1 MDPLSIA
8 ASAITVAALAESTCR
23 AFVELRE
30 LCKTLPGRLHV
41 LSNEVT
47 DINVVL
53 IQVAKVFE
61 ERASSTGPFNP
72 LIAACDR
79 AKLNLTVLQAY
90 AWRKEQPQLRALQ
103 EDINTIKCNLN
114 VALGASN
121 PRDMLR
127 IRLDLESLSAV
138 VPQPSKEA
146 TDQSHGMREEVMVN
160 LAHHHDGLRTSI
172 NQVYDKVDQRI
183 AKVEDM
189 IKKQGDQLQSDQST
203 QIGPYLRPIL
213 AERRLVDRILGRLFV
228 GYAGLPLLN
237 DKCDVEECDKSQIP
251 YVNMEYWFPLGL
263 FWSQIVRLQLGYQSH
278 LGPQLSLTMLRRVPD
293 SAPCVNFA
301 LDGNIDGLKD
311 LFKRGLA
318 SPKNWALYGKQY
330 QTCKFLVNAGA
341 DPDYRPISKY
351 DNSPKNKAFD
361 FILQGGLSS
370 QIIETLSCLTEGSDF
385 IEEQN
390 YTQTHRIV
398 LGLSMMS
405 LEEELIHHPDQID
418 AVDALGRSP
427 SIWAAAR
434 VNDRNVAL
442 LLGAGADPVYDC
454 CLKQV
459 LIQILLYQK
468 ASKSAV
474 A

>member
-30 LCKTLPGRLHV
+30 LCKTLPGRLHA

-61 ERASSTGPFNP
+61 ERASSIDATTVVPRLLVRAEAKLQQLHRTLQS

-79 AKLNLTVLQAY
+79 TKLTVLQAY

-121 PRDMLR
+121 SRDMLR

-138 VPQPSKEA
+138 VPQLSKEA
-146 TDQSHGMREEVMVN
+146 TDQSQGMREEVMVN

-203 QIGPYLRPIL
+203 QIGPPL
-213 AERRLVDRILGRLFV
+213 APR
-228 GYAGLPLLN
+228 
-237 DKCDVEECDKSQIP
+237 
-251 YVNMEYWFPLGL
+251 
-263 FWSQIVRLQLGYQSH
+263 
-278 LGPQLSLTMLRRVPD
+278 
-293 SAPCVNFA
+293 
-301 LDGNIDGLKD
+301 
-311 LFKRGLA
+311 
-318 SPKNWALYGKQY
+318 
-330 QTCKFLVNAGA
+330 
-341 DPDYRPISKY
+341 
-351 DNSPKNKAFD
+351 AF
-361 FILQGGLSS
+361 G
-370 QIIETLSCLTEGSDF
+370 
-385 IEEQN
+385 
-390 YTQTHRIV
+390 
-398 LGLSMMS
+398 
-405 LEEELIHHPDQID
+405 
-418 AVDALGRSP
+418 
-427 SIWAAAR
+427 
-434 VNDRNVAL
+434 
-442 LLGAGADPVYDC
+442 
-454 CLKQV
+454 
-459 LIQILLYQK
+459 
-468 ASKSAV
+468 
-474 A
+474 